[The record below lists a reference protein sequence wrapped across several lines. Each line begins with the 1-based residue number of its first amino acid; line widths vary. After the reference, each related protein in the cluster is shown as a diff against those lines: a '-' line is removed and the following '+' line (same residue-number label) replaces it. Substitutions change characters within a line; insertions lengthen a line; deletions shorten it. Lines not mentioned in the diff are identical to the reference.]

1 MKKTLLFLAAIS
13 IAVAANAKILRV
25 SNVSGSSAPY
35 TSIDAAHDAASA
47 GDTIMVDGS
56 SAKYGGTNGKYD
68 ITKKLVIIGP
78 GYWLVENDVIAEGSS
93 SASVAT
99 LNLKTTGIVVK
110 GMEIGH
116 LNIYG
121 AMAVIN
127 RCQIVELN
135 FKAGSDNGV
144 ITQCFITGT
153 VAGASQEETNYVQMT
168 NNIFTSNTVNHIFA
182 NFINS
187 YIAYNTFRNK
197 NVKFYNN
204 VKNTT
209 IEHNLWKECTDSGSG
224 NSFRDN
230 YETDIISTQATNDF
244 IDSDYYNLEI
254 PEEVTTKYGAFAGDS
269 PYIMSGVPSGPVIQ
283 DLVVP
288 TTVEMGTKMNV
299 TIKVGM
305 IK

>member
-13 IAVAANAKILRV
+13 MAVAANAKILRV

-47 GDTIMVDGS
+47 GDTIMVDAS

-93 SASVAT
+93 SAFVAT
-99 LNLKTTGIVVK
+99 LNLKTAGIVVK
-110 GMEIGH
+110 GMEIDH
-116 LNIYG
+116 LNISG
-121 AMAVIN
+121 AYAVVN
-127 RCQIVELN
+127 RCKILYLN
-135 FKAGSDNGV
+135 FKEGANNGV
-144 ITQCFITGT
+144 VTQCYITADASGT
-153 VAGASQEETNYVQMT
+153 SGANANYIQLT
-168 NNIFTSNTVNHIFA
+168 NNIFTSTTVNNLLLF
-182 NFINS
+182 FDNS

-197 NVKFYNN
+197 NVKFYSCKNN
-204 VKNTT
+204 S
-209 IEHNLWKECTDSGSG
+209 IEHNLWKEYSVSGSG
-224 NSFRDN
+224 NSFKDN
-230 YETDIISTQATNDF
+230 YVTDIISTQATNDF
-244 IDSDYYNLEI
+244 IDSDYYKLEI

-305 IK
+305 VK

>member
-13 IAVAANAKILRV
+13 MAVAANAKILRV

-35 TSIDAAHDAASA
+35 TSIDAAHDAASS

-56 SAKYGGTNGKYD
+56 SEKYGGNKGEYN
-68 ITKKLVIIGP
+68 ITKKLVILGP

-93 SASVAT
+93 SASVTT
-99 LNLKTTGIVVK
+99 LNLKTAGIVVK
-110 GMEIGH
+110 GMDIKY

-121 AMAVIN
+121 AQAVIN
-127 RCQIVELN
+127 RCTISILD
-135 FKAGSDNGV
+135 FKEGANNGV
-144 ITQCFITGT
+144 ITQCFITGEPSGT
-153 VAGASQEETNYVQMT
+153 SGAHANYVQMT
-168 NNIFTSNTVNHIFA
+168 NNIFTSTTVNYLFT
-182 NFINS
+182 NFDNS

-197 NVKFYNN
+197 NVKFYNS

-209 IEHNLWKECTDSGSG
+209 IEHNLWKECTDNGSG
-224 NSFRDN
+224 NSLKDN
-230 YETDIISTQATNDF
+230 YNCDIINTQATNDF

-254 PEEVTTKYGAFAGDS
+254 PEEVISNYGAFAGDS
-269 PYIMSGVPSGPVIQ
+269 PYIFSGVPSGPVIK

-288 TTVEMGTKMNV
+288 TTVETGSKMNV
-299 TIKVGM
+299 TIKVEM

>member
-25 SNVSGSSAPY
+25 SNVPGSSAPY

-56 SAKYGGTNGKYD
+56 SLKYGGNKGEYN

-78 GYWLVENDVIAEGSS
+78 GYWLVENDVIEEGSS
-93 SASVAT
+93 SAYIYN
-99 LNLKTTGIVVK
+99 LNLKAEGIVVK
-110 GMEIGH
+110 GMEIWK
-116 LNIYG
+116 LNVHN
-121 AMAVIN
+121 AQAVIN
-127 RCQIVELN
+127 RCKIDYIN
-135 FKAGSDNGV
+135 FGSGADNGV
-144 ITQCFITGT
+144 VCQCYITEHVYGN
-153 VAGASQEETNYVQMT
+153 ETNYIQIT
-168 NNIFTSNTVNHIFA
+168 NNIFTSVTGMAGDYIF
-182 NFINS
+182 NS
-187 YIAYNTFRNK
+187 LYNSLISYNTFRHRK
-197 NVKFYNN
+197 VPFSHINN
-204 VKNTT
+204 ST
-209 IEHNLWKECTDSGSG
+209 IEHNILNEVSFYSCSS
-224 NSFRDN
+224 NSFNDN
-230 YETDIISTQATNDF
+230 YKTDIISTQATKDF

-254 PEEVTTKYGAFAGDS
+254 PEEVTSKYGAFAGDS
-269 PYIMSGVPSGPVIQ
+269 PYILSGVPSGPVIQ